1 MKRLTL
7 VNVSQGFFQGTIPL
21 GLASIAGYLKQY
33 GAPME
38 ITLLDSNCQ
47 DIYKDYEPADLVGI
61 GAVTQD
67 IKHAIRFAEFVK
79 SQGNVPV
86 ILGGV
91 HITTYRVLP
100 TPFDV
105 GVVGEGE
112 ETMLELVRLEKFS
125 PDALKGV
132 RGVCYNEKGCT
143 VFTEPRPL
151 IAPLDIIPIPDREI
165 ANLDY
170 YLIKRQ
176 VIPYYFGRTL
186 TMMTSRGCP
195 FNCAFC
201 STRIH
206 WQKFRAFSAERVIE
220 EIELLIGKYNAE
232 IIHIFD
238 DLFIADK
245 KRLSEIHRLIVERGI
260 NKKVK
265 FMCLVRSDIIDDVTM
280 QMLKEMNVVITGI
293 GMESGSPGILE
304 YLKRRTTTI
313 EDNRRAIELA
323 NRYKIP
329 TMGSFMLGNP
339 NETEDEL
346 LETLKFIRSY
356 RYTPFLIP
364 LPYISTAFPGT
375 EFWNYAKEK
384 GVNVEDFNHIV
395 MDIPDNPEPLKK
407 APLLTDIPLD
417 KFFSITQLFAKESAY
432 VGIKRYIFL
441 SKNPFSWIWAYL
453 LGIKLERNIIRGI
466 VEVTRIIQNFNKY
479 KCIVPRQSSRGDVS
493 RR

>member
-7 VNVSQGFFQGTIPL
+7 VNVSQGFFEGTIPL

-38 ITLLDSNCQ
+38 ITLLDSNWQ
-47 DIYKDYEPADLVGI
+47 DIYQNYEPADMVGI

-79 SQGNVPV
+79 SKGNVPV

-100 TPFDV
+100 PPFDL

-112 ETMLELVRLEKFS
+112 ETMLELVQLENFS
-125 PDALKGV
+125 PDILKSI
-132 RGVCYNEKGCT
+132 RGVCYNEKGRT
-143 VFTEPRPL
+143 IFTEPRPL
-151 IAPLDIIPIPDREI
+151 VAQLDSIPIPDREI

-170 YLIKRQ
+170 YLIKRP
-176 VIPYYFGRTL
+176 VIPLHCARTL
-186 TMMTSRGCP
+186 TMITSRGCP
-195 FNCAFC
+195 FNCVFC

-220 EIELLIGKYNAE
+220 EIELLIEKYNVE

-245 KRLSEIHRLIVERGI
+245 KRLSKIHTIIVERGI

-280 QMLKEMNVVITGI
+280 KMLKEMNVVIMGI
-293 GMESGSPGILE
+293 GMESGSPSMLS

-323 NRYKIP
+323 NRYNIP
-329 TMGSFMLGNP
+329 AMGSFMLGNP
-339 NETEDEL
+339 GETEDEL
-346 LETLKFIRSY
+346 LETLKFVRSY
-356 RYTPFLIP
+356 RYSPFLIP
-364 LPYISTAFPGT
+364 ACFISVAFPGT

-384 GVNVEDFNHIV
+384 GINVEDFDRIV
-395 MDIPDNPEPLKK
+395 MDIPDNPGPLKK
-407 APLLTDIPLD
+407 APLLNDIPLD
-417 KFFSITQLFAKESAY
+417 RFYTIARLFAKENLY
-432 VGIKRYIFL
+432 GGVKRDIFL
-441 SKNPFSWIWAYL
+441 AKSPVSLIRAYYH
-453 LGIKLERNIIRGI
+453 GI
-466 VEVTRIIQNFNKY
+466 RIEK
-479 KCIVPRQSSRGDVS
+479 S
-493 RR
+493 

>member
-1 MKRLTL
+1 MLSFGHEDVFMKRLTL

-47 DIYKDYEPADLVGI
+47 DIYQDYEPADLVGI

-67 IKHAIRFAEFVK
+67 IKHAIRFADFVK
-79 SQGNVPV
+79 SKGNVPV

-100 TPFDV
+100 PSFDL

-112 ETMLELVRLEKFS
+112 ETMLELVQLEKFS
-125 PDALKGV
+125 PDILKSV
-132 RGVCYNEKGCT
+132 RGVCYNEKGRT

-151 IAPLDIIPIPDREI
+151 IVQLDSIPIPDREI

-170 YLIKRQ
+170 YLIKRPI
-176 VIPYYFGRTL
+176 IPLHSGRTL
-186 TMMTSRGCP
+186 TMISSRGCP
-195 FNCAFC
+195 FNCVFC

-220 EIELLIGKYNAE
+220 EIELLIEKYNVE

-245 KRLSEIHRLIVERGI
+245 KRLSKIHRLIVERGI

-265 FMCLVRSDIIDDVTM
+265 FMCLVRSDIIDDVIM
-280 QMLKEMNVVITGI
+280 KVLKEMNVVIIGI
-293 GMESGSPGILE
+293 GMESGSPGMLS

-323 NRYKIP
+323 NRYNIP
-329 TMGSFMLGNP
+329 AMGSFMLGNP
-339 NETEDEL
+339 GETEDEL
-346 LETLKFIRSY
+346 LETLKFIRGY
-356 RYTPFLIP
+356 RYSPFFIP
-364 LPYISTAFPGT
+364 ACFISVAFPGT

-384 GVNVEDFNHIV
+384 GIDVEDFDRIV
-395 MDIPDNPEPLKK
+395 MDIPDNPGPLKK
-407 APLLTDIPLD
+407 APLLNDIPLD
-417 KFFSITQLFAKESAY
+417 RFYTIARLFAKENSY
-432 VGIKRYIFL
+432 GTLKRDIFL
-441 SKNPFSWIWAYL
+441 PKNPVSLIRAYYH
-453 LGIKLERNIIRGI
+453 GIRIERNIIRGVI
-466 VEVTRIIQNFNKY
+466 EVTRIILCFIKY
-479 KCIVPRQSSRGDVS
+479 
-493 RR
+493 RRLLP

>member
-33 GAPME
+33 GTPMG

-47 DIYKDYEPADLVGI
+47 DIYQEYKPADLVGI

-100 TPFDV
+100 EIFDL
-105 GVVGEGE
+105 GVIGEGE
-112 ETMLELVRLEKFS
+112 ETMLELAQLENFS
-125 PDALKGV
+125 PDTLRNI
-132 RGVCYNEKGCT
+132 RGVCYNEKGGT

-151 IAPLDIIPIPDREI
+151 IAQLDSIPIPDREI
-165 ANLDY
+165 ANLDH

-186 TMMTSRGCP
+186 TLITSRGCP
-195 FNCAFC
+195 FNCVFC

-220 EIELLIGKYNAE
+220 EIELLIGKYNVE

-245 KRLSEIHRLIVERGI
+245 NRLSKIHKLIVARGI

-265 FMCLVRSDIIDDVTM
+265 FMCLVRSDIIDDVIM
-280 QMLKEMNVVITGI
+280 KMLKEMNVVITGI
-293 GMESGSPGILE
+293 GMESGSSSMLE

-323 NRYKIP
+323 NRYNIP
-329 TMGSFMLGNP
+329 TMGSFMIGNP
-339 NETEDEL
+339 GETEDAL
-346 LETLKFIRSY
+346 LETLKFIRDY
-356 RYTPFLIP
+356 RYSPFLSP
-364 LPYISTAFPGT
+364 LSYISAAFPGT

-384 GVNVEDFNHIV
+384 GINVEDFDHIV
-395 MDIPDNPEPLKK
+395 MDIPNNPVPLNS
-407 APLLTDIPLD
+407 APLLTDIPRD
-417 KFFSITQLFAKESAY
+417 RFFTITQLFAKETAY
-432 VGIKRYIFL
+432 GGIKRHIFL
-441 SKNPFSWIWAYL
+441 PKNPLSLIWAYL
-453 LGIKLERNIIRGI
+453 LGIRLERSIIRGI
-466 VEVTRIIQNFNKY
+466 IEVTRIILRFIKY
-479 KCIVPRQSSRGDVS
+479 KRAVPK
-493 RR
+493 

>member
-1 MKRLTL
+1 MKRVTL
-7 VNVSQGFFQGTIPL
+7 VNVSQGFFQGMIPL

-47 DIYKDYEPADLVGI
+47 DIYQDYEPANLVGI

-100 TPFDV
+100 PPFDL

-112 ETMLELVRLEKFS
+112 ETMLKLVQLEKFF
-125 PDALKGV
+125 PDILKSV
-132 RGVCYNEKGCT
+132 RGVCYNEKGHT

-151 IAPLDIIPIPDREI
+151 IAQLDSIPIPDREI

-170 YLIKRQ
+170 YLIKRLM
-176 VIPYYFGRTL
+176 IPYHFGRTL
-186 TMMTSRGCP
+186 TMITSRGCP
-195 FNCAFC
+195 FNCVFC

-245 KRLSEIHRLIVERGI
+245 KRLSKIHRFIVEKGI

-280 QMLKEMNVVITGI
+280 NMLKEMNVVITGI
-293 GMESGSPGILE
+293 GMESGSPDMLK

-323 NRYKIP
+323 NRYNIP

-339 NETEDEL
+339 GETEADL

-356 RYTPFLIP
+356 RYSPFLSP
-364 LPYISTAFPGT
+364 LSYISTAFPGT

-384 GVNVEDFNHIV
+384 GVNVENFDNIV
-395 MDIPDNPEPLKK
+395 MDIPNNPEPLKK

-417 KFFSITQLFAKESAY
+417 RFFTIIQLFAKETAY
-432 VGIKRYIFL
+432 GGIKRYIFL
-441 SKNPFSWIWAYL
+441 PKNIFSFLWAYL
-453 LGIKLERNIIRGI
+453 LGIRLERSIIRGI
-466 VEVTRIIQNFNKY
+466 VEVTKIILRFIKY
-479 KCIVPRQSSRGDVS
+479 KRTVPKRSRVEFQ
-493 RR
+493 

>member
-7 VNVSQGFFQGTIPL
+7 VNISQGFFQGTIPL
-21 GLASIAGYLKQY
+21 GLASISGHLKQY

-47 DIYKDYEPADLVGI
+47 DIYRDYKPTDMVGI

-100 TPFDV
+100 EPFDL
-105 GVVGEGE
+105 GVIGEGE
-112 ETMLELVRLEKFS
+112 ETMLELTQLENFS
-125 PDALKGV
+125 PDTLKSV
-132 RGVCYNEKGCT
+132 RGVCYNEKGST
-143 VFTEPRPL
+143 VFTKPRPL
-151 IAPLDIIPIPDREI
+151 IIQLDSIPIPDREI
-165 ANLDY
+165 ANLNY

-176 VIPYYFGRTL
+176 VIPYHLGRTL
-186 TMMTSRGCP
+186 TMITSRGCP
-195 FNCAFC
+195 FNCVFC

-206 WQKFRAFSAERVIE
+206 WQKFRSFSAERVIE
-220 EIELLIGKYNAE
+220 EIELLIGKYNVE

-245 KRLSEIHRLIVERGI
+245 KRLSQIHRFIVEKGI

-265 FMCLVRSDIIDDVTM
+265 FMCLVRSDIIDNATM
-280 QMLKEMNVVITGI
+280 KMLKEMNVVITGI
-293 GMESGSPGILE
+293 GMESGSPHILE

-323 NRYKIP
+323 NRYNIP

-339 NETEDEL
+339 NETEDNL
-346 LETLKFIRSY
+346 IETLKFIRSY
-356 RYTPFLIP
+356 RYSPFLIP
-364 LPYISTAFPGT
+364 CPYISTAFPGT
-375 EFWNYAKEK
+375 EFWNYAKGK
-384 GVNVEDFNHIV
+384 GINVEDFDNIV
-395 MDIPDNPEPLKK
+395 MDIPDNPGPLKK
-407 APLLTDIPLD
+407 APLMTDIPLD
-417 KFFSITQLFAKESAY
+417 RFFTIVRLFVKERSY
-432 VGIKRYIFL
+432 GGIKRYIFL
-441 SKNPFSWIWAYL
+441 PDSPLDLIRAYY
-453 LGIKLERNIIRGI
+453 LGIRLERSILKGI
-466 VEVTRIIQNFNKY
+466 VEVTRIILHFNKY
-479 KCIVPRQSSRGDVS
+479 KRTVPKMK
-493 RR
+493 